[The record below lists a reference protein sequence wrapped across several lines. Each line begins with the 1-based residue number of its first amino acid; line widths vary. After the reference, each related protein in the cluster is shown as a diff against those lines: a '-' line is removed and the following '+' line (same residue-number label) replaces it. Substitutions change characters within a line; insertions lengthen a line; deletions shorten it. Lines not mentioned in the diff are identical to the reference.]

1 MKTGQ
6 PIQYD
11 LKEVSYDDG
20 CNTTKTLFEDID
32 CSGISLKEL
41 NISDSSSLISLPKDG
56 LPQTLKALGITD
68 CRKLKS
74 LDYMGLRHLMSLK
87 ELKIHDC
94 PKLRSIPNNSL
105 PSSLDFIHISN
116 CPLLKKKG
124 LGKYGQNWA
133 RIAPNACIQMD
144 NEVILCDQA

>member
-1 MKTGQ
+1 
-6 PIQYD
+6 
-11 LKEVSYDDG
+11 
-20 CNTTKTLFEDID
+20 
-32 CSGISLKEL
+32 
-41 NISDSSSLISLPKDG
+41 
-56 LPQTLKALGITD
+56 
-68 CRKLKS
+68 
-74 LDYMGLRHLMSLK
+74 MGLRHLISLK
-87 ELKIHDC
+87 ELKIRDC